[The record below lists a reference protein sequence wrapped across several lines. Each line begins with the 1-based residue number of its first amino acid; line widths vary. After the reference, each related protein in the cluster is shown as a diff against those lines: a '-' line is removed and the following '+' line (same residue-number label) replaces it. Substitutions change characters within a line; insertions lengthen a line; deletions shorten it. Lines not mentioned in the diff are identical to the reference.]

1 MEHRDNYNAL
11 KLLASLAVNGIDVNL
26 KESEKCATIPEV
38 YLCGSIDLH
47 QLDMLV
53 RYTYGILGGE

>member
-1 MEHRDNYNAL
+1 MERNDDCIAL
-11 KLLASLAVNGIDVNL
+11 KLLANLSVNGIESTI
-26 KESEKCATIPEV
+26 KQSEKCPTSPEV

-47 QLDMLV
+47 ELDILV

>member
-11 KLLASLAVNGIDVNL
+11 KLLASLAVNGIDVTL
-26 KESEKCATIPEV
+26 KESEKCSTSPEV

-47 QLDMLV
+47 ELDILV